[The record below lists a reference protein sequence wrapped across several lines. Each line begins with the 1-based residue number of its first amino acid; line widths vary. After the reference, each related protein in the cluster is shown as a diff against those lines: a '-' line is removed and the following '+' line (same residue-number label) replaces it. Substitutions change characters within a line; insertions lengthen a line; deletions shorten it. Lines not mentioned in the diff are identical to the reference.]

1 MFYLAKNLPNN
12 SFSAQIPVRS
22 GQNPISVTAKDGDGN
37 VGTQRWT
44 VTVPSGGTTKL
55 SYDADGNTPTDPGHT
70 DTYDPLDRL
79 SNVTWTDGSALSIS
93 YDPLGLRKEEVLK
106 NSSGTV
112 MADNKLLWLGGKIVS
127 DGTNHYWSFGQTT
140 GTSHYY
146 LATDHLGSLRDVT
159 DANGHLVT
167 EYDYDLWGNRTRIQG
182 TQDFNLGFTGHWVI
196 KDLVLAPFRTYNS
209 YSGRWI
215 SRDPIGEN
223 GGINL
228 YGYVGNDPLNA
239 TDPDG
244 FAPVDIIIQ
253 AYIPETTAWVFNGN
267 NHGAT
272 LLPSTQFK
280 AQLSF
285 HFDDQDPFLSSS
297 IAAVAGPTIFLP
309 MQWTS
314 YADVSNFRGSVQYN
328 LVSRSIDVSLSGQA
342 SDPFFLGLA
351 PTLSFASNIH
361 FDSNGGFTGSLL
373 STQYPSFQIFING
386 QNVYNRTEGSSD
398 PFTLFSSQVNG
409 TFSKPA
415 CGP

>member
-1 MFYLAKNLPNN
+1 
-12 SFSAQIPVRS
+12 
-22 GQNPISVTAKDGDGN
+22 
-37 VGTQRWT
+37 
-44 VTVPSGGTTKL
+44 
-55 SYDADGNTPTDPGHT
+55 
-70 DTYDPLDRL
+70 
-79 SNVTWTDGSALSIS
+79 VTWPDRSIPSIS
-93 YDPLGLRKEEVLK
+93 YDPLGLRNEEVLK

-112 MADNKLLWLGGKIVS
+112 IADNKLFWLGGKIVS
-127 DGTNHYWSFGQTT
+127 DGTDHYWSFGQTT
-140 GTSHYY
+140 GTSKYY
-146 LATDHLGSLRDVT
+146 FGTDHLGSLRDVT
-159 DANGHLVT
+159 DANGKLLT
-167 EYDYDLWGNRTRIQG
+167 EYDYDLWGNRTRVQG

-196 KDLVLAPFRTYNS
+196 KDLVLAPFRTYNP

-215 SRDPIGEN
+215 SRDPLGEQ

-244 FAPVDIIIQ
+244 LAPVDIIIQ
-253 AYIPETTAWVFNGN
+253 AYIPETTVWVFNGN

-272 LLPSTQFK
+272 PVPSTQFK
-280 AQLSF
+280 AHLSF

-386 QNVYNRTEGSSD
+386 QNVYNRTEASSD
-398 PFTLFSSQVNG
+398 PLTLFSSQVNG

-415 CGP
+415 CGH